1 MEYGDIVTSRPLSP
15 EHDFIRKM
23 EATASDELLLVL
35 DSDFLTFNMYNLKK
49 QERYRTWEYKNE
61 QRSLR

>member
-1 MEYGDIVTSRPLSP
+1 
-15 EHDFIRKM
+15 M
-23 EATASDELLLVL
+23 EATASDEVLLVL